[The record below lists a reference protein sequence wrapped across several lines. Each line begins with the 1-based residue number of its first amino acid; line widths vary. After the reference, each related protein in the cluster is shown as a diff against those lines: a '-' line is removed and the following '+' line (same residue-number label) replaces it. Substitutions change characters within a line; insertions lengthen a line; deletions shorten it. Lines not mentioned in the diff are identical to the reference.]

1 MLGGLLQK
9 LCQLVAQTVKK
20 TVGKRTCLDGVH
32 AGRSAAE
39 FVPAC
44 GTNSHTDSQ
53 QATCLDGVPAE
64 GYAADFMPAYGTN
77 SHTDSQQAT
86 CLDGVHAEGAV
97 AEDVAAYI
105 QMAHTGAVLP
115 AWQVRP
121 QGGRPWWKRQ
131 HSCLQCTDPMTQQ
144 SKHALSASLSQPFQ
158 NAQTL

>member
-1 MLGGLLQK
+1 MPAYGTNSHDDNQ
-9 LCQLVAQTVKK
+9 QA
-20 TVGKRTCLDGVH
+20 TCLDRVH

-39 FVPAC
+39 PV
-44 GTNSHTDSQ
+44 
-53 QATCLDGVPAE
+53 
-64 GYAADFMPAYGTN
+64 PAYGTD
-77 SHTDSQQAT
+77 SHNGSQQAT

-97 AEDVAAYI
+97 AEDVAAHI

-121 QGGRPWWKRQ
+121 QGWRPWWERQ

-144 SKHALSASLSQPFQ
+144 SEHALSATLSQPFQ